1 MLVNRFSILTLLGYF
16 IAKKYG
22 YGEKLSGVLGVSL
35 ALQYAIWKNINRFGG
50 KRTKKRK
57 YGFKTEL
64 QDDINPFW
72 KERIANNDIRAVN
85 FCGESFWI
93 DFTDEVSWGGV
104 YWSKPQLI
112 TYERFLKE
120 KQKIDRLAS
129 DNQGSK
135 YLLEAFEKEF
145 QERGLNEKDFA
156 EAVFGKYFFQ
166 FWKQIRDKFRTKEFW
181 KKVNQKIKPKSF
193 IQSFKTLLKV

>member
-1 MLVNRFSILTLLGYF
+1 MLVNRFSILTLLGYY
-16 IAKKYG
+16 IAQKYG
-22 YGEKLSGVLGVSL
+22 YDEKLSGVLGASL
-35 ALQYAIWKNINRFGG
+35 ALQYAIWKNVNRFGE

-57 YGFKTEL
+57 YGFKVEL

-72 KERIANNDIRAVN
+72 KERIANNDIKAVN
-85 FCGESFWI
+85 FCGEAFWI
-93 DFTDEVSWGGV
+93 DFTDKVSWGGV

-112 TYERFLKE
+112 DYQRFLRE
-120 KQKIDRLAS
+120 RQKIDRLAS

-156 EAVFGKYFFQ
+156 EAVFGKHFFQ
-166 FWKQIRDKFRTKEFW
+166 FWKQVRDKFRTKEFW
-181 KKVNQKIKPKSF
+181 EKVNQKIKPKSF